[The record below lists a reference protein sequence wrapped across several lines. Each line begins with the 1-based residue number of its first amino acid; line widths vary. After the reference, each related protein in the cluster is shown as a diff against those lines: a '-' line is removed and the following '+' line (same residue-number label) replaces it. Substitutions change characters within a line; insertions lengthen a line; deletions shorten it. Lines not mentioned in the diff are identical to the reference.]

1 MNSTEKEA
9 VLHCLLE
16 RGDETV
22 TLRQL
27 VERFEAVEEEYNGVP
42 WTLKQIYTQID
53 MLVSEK
59 PCGDCI
65 RRSDIGL
72 TDFEIV
78 MCNGDYKEGLKML
91 LDKIEKAPSVHP
103 APKIGHWIKC
113 IDDNGSSYYLCSV
126 CRCGEDYNFDFCPNC
141 GSDNGGAE

>member
-1 MNSTEKEA
+1 MTRDE
-9 VLHCLLE
+9 LLE

-27 VERFEAVEEEYNGVP
+27 VERFEAVEEEYSGVP
-42 WTLKQIYTQID
+42 WSLKQIYQQID

-65 RRSDIGL
+65 SRESVSGCVSTMYYKGL
-72 TDFEIV
+72 GKQKSLEYI
-78 MCNGDYKEGLKML
+78 LKYVERL
-91 LDKIEKAPSVHP
+91 PSVSP

-113 IDDNGSSYYLCSV
+113 IDDNGSSYYLCSE
-126 CRCGEDYNFDFCPNC
+126 CRCGEDFKFDFCPNC
-141 GSDNGGAE
+141 GSNNSE